1 MHQKSYF
8 CLNYC
13 LEVKLNAK
21 QMIFSSFLQLANLA
35 IYIKAD
41 FSKQKLTS
49 FHRFPNIGGNIS
61 GRRSKAYFRWRV
73 TFWGELAGGEREMGS
88 PVKHLDSECHHFS
101 ERCNFSARTL
111 HKRLG
116 ITLKQILKKFAFEV
130 YSRGSL
136 SFCTVHRI

>member
-1 MHQKSYF
+1 MHKKVIF

-73 TFWGELAGGEREMGS
+73 TFWGELAGGERWEVRS
-88 PVKHLDSECHHFS
+88 NISTV
-101 ERCNFSARTL
+101 NV
-111 HKRLG
+111 
-116 ITLKQILKKFAFEV
+116 ITFQNAATFLQGL
-130 YSRGSL
+130 
-136 SFCTVHRI
+136 CTKGWG